1 MGIYNIKLIFYITI
15 LIIAI
20 IYILYEKYTVSKIK
34 EGYKCGIIIY
44 VYNQYISDFKII
56 FSYKQNN
63 NSSSLDNID
72 FNNNKEVLN
81 NIKMLFKDKE
91 NTYCD
96 AFIDS
101 DENMDCSKVI
111 DDIIS
116 NNKYFTV

>member
-56 FSYKQNN
+56 CSYKQNN

-72 FNNNKEVLN
+72 FNNNKEVL
-81 NIKMLFKDKE
+81 K
-91 NTYCD
+91 
-96 AFIDS
+96 
-101 DENMDCSKVI
+101 
-111 DDIIS
+111 
-116 NNKYFTV
+116 KYIL